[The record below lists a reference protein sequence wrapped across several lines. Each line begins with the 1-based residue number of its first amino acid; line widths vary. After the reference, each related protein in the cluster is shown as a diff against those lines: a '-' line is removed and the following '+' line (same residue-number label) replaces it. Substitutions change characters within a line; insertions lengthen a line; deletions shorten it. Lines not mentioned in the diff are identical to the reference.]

1 MKSRYNYQII
11 KLFAIILFVLI
22 LGPNLVAQDP
32 LSPQD
37 LLQLKSCS
45 ESKISPDGQW
55 IAYSVRVP
63 RVAANKPGSAYNELY
78 LMSNQDKSTI
88 PIITGE
94 VNVSSL
100 QWKPDGTQISFKMKR
115 GEDAKTQ
122 VWAISVKGGEA
133 FQITHSETE
142 VISYQWHPLED
153 KIAYT
158 ANTPLTSKEKTL
170 EEKGYKFVYY
180 EENLKHRN
188 LYIDCIASLCDAE
201 PVQLTQDVTVWGF
214 QFSPDGKTIAAD
226 ISKKNLIDYR
236 YMFRKIYLLDVA
248 SKELTQLTDNPGKL
262 DNYSFSPD
270 GSKIAYCAALN
281 RKDHQISQVLV
292 INRDGSN
299 LKILTPPNFIGHVN
313 WVGWKNNSTILYRSG
328 EKVWTTLSTVKANG
342 GNRKVILN
350 AKDSGLIFST
360 PSYTKNFKNF
370 VMVASS
376 PYHPSEL
383 VSWSPGNSI
392 KKLTNLNPLLAD
404 LNLGEQ
410 FVFQYS
416 ARDGHPLEGLL
427 IYPTNYQKGK
437 TYPLIVTVHGGPE
450 SHYYNEWVTRYSTPG
465 QVLSG
470 KGYFVFYPNY
480 RASTGYGVDFA
491 LTGYGD
497 PAGVEFDDIADGI
510 DALIEKGFADKARVG
525 LGGGSYGGYAAAWFS
540 SYYTEKI
547 KAACMFVGISD
558 VISLQGTT
566 DIAYEMQ
573 YVHFGRPLE
582 EMWEESLKRSPIY
595 YAHQSKTAVLIVGGA
610 DDTRVHPSQSFE
622 YYRRLKMNDHP
633 AVRLVQYPGEGHGN
647 SKQTSQTDLLYRL
660 LDWYDWYVKEAN
672 AFDGPMPQLDISDYY
687 GLDLD

>member
-133 FQITHSETE
+133 FQITHSETGI
-142 VISYQWHPLED
+142 ISYQWHPIED

-158 ANTPLTSKEKTL
+158 ATTPLTSKEKAL
-170 EEKGYKFVYY
+170 KEKGYKFIYY

-188 LYIDCIASLCDAE
+188 LYIDCIETCCDAE

-262 DNYSFSPD
+262 GNYSFSPD

-328 EKVWTTLSTVKANG
+328 EKVWTTLSTVRANG

-392 KKLTNLNPLLAD
+392 KKLTNLNPLLVD
-404 LNLGEQ
+404 LNLGKQ

-497 PAGVEFDDIADGI
+497 PAGVEFDDIADG
-510 DALIEKGFADKARVG
+510 
-525 LGGGSYGGYAAAWFS
+525 S
-540 SYYTEKI
+540 
-547 KAACMFVGISD
+547 
-558 VISLQGTT
+558 
-566 DIAYEMQ
+566 
-573 YVHFGRPLE
+573 
-582 EMWEESLKRSPIY
+582 
-595 YAHQSKTAVLIVGGA
+595 
-610 DDTRVHPSQSFE
+610 
-622 YYRRLKMNDHP
+622 
-633 AVRLVQYPGEGHGN
+633 
-647 SKQTSQTDLLYRL
+647 
-660 LDWYDWYVKEAN
+660 
-672 AFDGPMPQLDISDYY
+672 MP
-687 GLDLD
+687 

>member
-1 MKSRYNYQII
+1 MKIRYNYQII
-11 KLFAIILFVLI
+11 KLFTIILFILI
-22 LGPNLVAQDP
+22 LGPNLIAQDP

-45 ESKISPDGQW
+45 EAKVSPDGQW

-63 RVAANKPGSAYNELY
+63 RAAADKPGSAYNELY
-78 LMSNQDKSTI
+78 LMSNQDKSII

-94 VNVSSL
+94 VNVSSI

-122 VWAISVKGGEA
+122 VWAISIKGGEA
-133 FQITHSETE
+133 FQITHSETGI
-142 VISYQWHPLED
+142 ISYQWHPKED

-158 ANTPLTSKEKTL
+158 ATIPLTSKEKAL
-170 EEKGYKFVYY
+170 KEKGYKFIYY

-188 LYIDCIASLCDAE
+188 LYITCTELQCDSE
-201 PVQLTQDVTVWGF
+201 PNRLTQDVTVWGF
-214 QFSPDGKTIAAD
+214 QFSHDGKTIAVD
-226 ISKKNLIDYR
+226 ITKKNLIDHR
-236 YMFRKIYLLDVA
+236 YMFRKIYLLDVT

-262 DNYSFSPD
+262 GNYSFSPD
-270 GSKIAYCAALN
+270 DSKIAYCASLN
-281 RKDHQISQVLV
+281 RKDHQVSQVLV

-299 LKILTPPNFIGHVN
+299 LKNLTPPNFIGHVN
-313 WVGWKNNSTILYRSG
+313 WVGWKNNSIILYRSG
-328 EKVWTTLSTVKANG
+328 EKVWTTLSTVKVNG

-350 AKDSGLIFST
+350 AKDSGLIFSV

-383 VSWSPGNSI
+383 ISWSPGNSI

-404 LNLGEQ
+404 LKLGKQ

-450 SHYYNEWVTRYSTPG
+450 SHYYNGWVSRYSTPG

-470 KGYFVFYPNY
+470 KGYFVFFPNY

-566 DIAYEMQ
+566 DIAYEML
-573 YVHFGRPLE
+573 YVHFGCSLE
-582 EMWEESLKRSPIY
+582 KSWEKSLKRSPIY

-660 LDWYDWYVKEAN
+660 LDWYDWYVKDAN

-687 GLDLD
+687 GLDLH

>member
-1 MKSRYNYQII
+1 MKTNYVNF
-11 KLFAIILFVLI
+11 LFNKYLLIPILFLFTFI
-22 LGPNLVAQDP
+22 YSQEP
-32 LSPQD
+32 LSPNE
-37 LLQLKSCS
+37 LLNLKSCS
-45 ESKISPDGQW
+45 AAQISPNGEW
-55 IAYSVRVP
+55 IAYTVQIP
-63 RVAANKPGSAYNELY
+63 RKADDKPGNAYNELFLQTY
-78 LMSNQDKSTI
+78 EGDKTI
-88 PIITGE
+88 PFIVGE
-94 VNVSSL
+94 VNISSI
-100 QWKPDGTQISFKMKR
+100 QWKPDGSVISFKMKR
-115 GEDAKTQ
+115 GDDSKTQ
-122 VWAISVKGGEA
+122 VWGISINGGEA
-133 FQITHSETE
+133 YQITDSETN
-142 VISYQWHPLED
+142 VINYKWHPTDD
-153 KIAYT
+153 KLAYT
-158 ANTPLTSKEKTL
+158 ATEPPTAKEKKL
-170 EEKGYKFVYY
+170 KEKGYKFITY

-188 LYIDCIASLCDAE
+188 LYFQCIECDSE
-201 PVQLTQDVTVWGF
+201 PKQLTTDVTVWGF
-214 QFSPDGKTIAAD
+214 QFSPDGETIAAD
-226 ISKKNLIDYR
+226 ISKKNLVDQR
-236 YMFRKIYLLDVA
+236 YMFRKIYLLEIA
-248 SKELTQLTDNPGKL
+248 SKELIQLTDNPGKL
-262 DNYSFSPD
+262 GNYSFSPD
-270 GSKIAYCAALN
+270 GSKIAYCASLN
-281 RKDHQISQVLV
+281 RKDHQVSQVLV

-328 EKVWTTLSTVKANG
+328 EKVWTTLSTVKVNG

-350 AKDSGLIFST
+350 AKDSGLIFSA

-370 VMVASS
+370 VMIASS

-383 VSWSPGNSI
+383 ISWSPGNSI

-404 LNLGEQ
+404 LKLGKQ
-410 FVFQYS
+410 FVFQYA

-437 TYPLIVTVHGGPE
+437 KYPLIVTVHGGPE
-450 SHYYNEWVTRYSTPG
+450 SHYYNGWVTRYSTPG

-510 DALIEKGFADKARVG
+510 DALIEKGFADKDRVG

-566 DIAYEMQ
+566 DIPYEML

-582 EMWEESLKRSPIY
+582 KMWEESLKRSPIY

-633 AVRLVQYPGEGHGN
+633 AVRLLQYPGEGHGN
-647 SKQTSQTDLLYRL
+647 SKQTSQRDLLYRL
-660 LDWYDWYVKEAN
+660 LDWYDWYVKDAN
-672 AFDGPMPQLDISDYY
+672 DFNGLMPPLDISDYY

>member
-1 MKSRYNYQII
+1 
-11 KLFAIILFVLI
+11 
-22 LGPNLVAQDP
+22 
-32 LSPQD
+32 
-37 LLQLKSCS
+37 
-45 ESKISPDGQW
+45 
-55 IAYSVRVP
+55 
-63 RVAANKPGSAYNELY
+63 
-78 LMSNQDKSTI
+78 
-88 PIITGE
+88 
-94 VNVSSL
+94 
-100 QWKPDGTQISFKMKR
+100 
-115 GEDAKTQ
+115 
-122 VWAISVKGGEA
+122 
-133 FQITHSETE
+133 
-142 VISYQWHPLED
+142 
-153 KIAYT
+153 
-158 ANTPLTSKEKTL
+158 
-170 EEKGYKFVYY
+170 
-180 EENLKHRN
+180 
-188 LYIDCIASLCDAE
+188 
-201 PVQLTQDVTVWGF
+201 
-214 QFSPDGKTIAAD
+214 
-226 ISKKNLIDYR
+226 
-236 YMFRKIYLLDVA
+236 MFRKIYLLDVA

-262 DNYSFSPD
+262 GNYSFSPD